1 MEEVKN
7 GRGGERKIGEK
18 WKRRENGVSRVKWKE
33 GKKKMVNRGVRE
45 MEQK

>member
-33 GKKKMVNRGVRE
+33 GKKNRGKRE